1 MASSVIQTKTGLGI
15 DPFRPQP
22 EQICLEDI
30 AWSLSHQCRFTG
42 HCNAFYSVAQHS
54 LRMAREME
62 ARGWGTTA
70 LYAALHDA
78 SEAYLHDVPS
88 PVKRHPQMAFY
99 RAAEIHLANCIYLKF
114 GLAAPV
120 PTAYERK
127 LKHADLRMLATEC
140 RDLITPSASVQWQPL
155 PDPYGLRIEP
165 MAPLEVYPE
174 FLRFL
179 QERFA

>member
-1 MASSVIQTKTGLGI
+1 MASSVIQTKTGRGI

-62 ARGWGTTA
+62 SRGWYETGR
-70 LYAALHDA
+70 YAALHDA
-78 SEAYLHDVPS
+78 TEAYLHDIPS
-88 PVKRHPQMAFY
+88 PVKRRPEMAFY
-99 RAAEIHLANCIYLKF
+99 RAVEHQLAGLIYQKF
-114 GLAAPV
+114 GLSMRV
-120 PTAYERK
+120 PTDIEQK
-127 LKHADLRMLATEC
+127 LKEADLRMLATEC
-140 RDLITPSASVQWQPL
+140 RDLITPSATVQWQPL
-155 PDPYGLRIEP
+155 PAPYTLRIEP
-165 MAPLEVYPE
+165 LAPLEVYPE